1 MPAIKF
7 DFPKLKEEKN
17 YSTWSIRGKAH
28 LICAGYIKSLEDI
41 VEQVTPPDPPEDSSA
56 SLSSNGTPTPVFHAK
71 APEEDRVEKDQKG
84 LATLKLIVEDG
95 PLSHIKRAKTLGEA
109 WLILKNQYDKEDF
122 SAIFVV
128 IKKFI
133 RIKYLKTKVGPF
145 LNEIWTLVNDLEA
158 KGVNLPETF
167 VNAWVLERLDKLY
180 DDFKTS
186 IYSTLRD
193 NANTYT
199 LEQLSSHIMDE
210 SRRRQSMSDSSEEES
225 ALVTSN
231 KRKWKNKSAKGRWC
245 DQCELPFHNTDKC
258 WILHTNLRPA
268 KKARVEKVNNTDN
281 ADSTTKTAQPKAKEP
296 KEKAMVAI
304 STGSSEVSAGSL
316 ASDSSLLDLDFNL
329 DTSLPQALVF
339 DQAYPTM
346 DMDIEEVIT

>member
-1 MPAIKF
+1 MPSIKF
-7 DFPKLKEEKN
+7 DFPKLKGEKN

-28 LICAGYIKSLEDI
+28 LICAGYIKSLDDI
-41 VEQVTPPDPPEDSSA
+41 IEQVNPPDPPEGSSV

-71 APEEDRVEKDQKG
+71 APEEDRVDKDQKG

-109 WLILKNQYDKEDF
+109 WLILKNQYDKEGF

-133 RIKYLKTKVGPF
+133 MIKYSKTKVGPF
-145 LNEIWTLVNDLEA
+145 LNEIRTLVNDLEA

-167 VNAWVLERLDKLY
+167 VNAWVLERLDKSY

-210 SRRRQSMSDSSEEES
+210 SRRRQSMSDSSEERRE
-225 ALVTSN
+225 ALLSLPIRGSGKTS
-231 KRKWKNKSAKGRWC
+231 R
-245 DQCELPFHNTDKC
+245 L
-258 WILHTNLRPA
+258 
-268 KKARVEKVNNTDN
+268 KVDGVINVKYPL
-281 ADSTTKTAQPKAKEP
+281 TTLTSVGYFIPISAQPRRLESRRSTILRMPIVRKLKRLPMIAPQKLLNRRRKSLRKKQWWLFQP
-296 KEKAMVAI
+296 DRAVMVA
-304 STGSSEVSAGSL
+304 L
-316 ASDSSLLDLDFNL
+316 
-329 DTSLPQALVF
+329 
-339 DQAYPTM
+339 
-346 DMDIEEVIT
+346 